1 MRQLWTETG
10 RLAVITNKADNW
22 EMRNI
27 LNGYEDI
34 INNRHKRMSNYE
46 RAAQFSPFAA
56 LTGLGAAIS
65 ETARLTDEKIEQDE
79 EQLNILNNKFAI
91 LRANIASQPVVT
103 ITYFVKDL
111 RKDGGEYVT
120 ISGVIKKIDDYQK
133 IIVMQDNIIISIDDI
148 ADIKSDIFNRII

>member
-1 MRQLWTETG
+1 MH
-10 RLAVITNKADNW
+10 DNN
-22 EMRNI
+22 EKDSR
-27 LNGYEDI
+27 YTDI
-34 INNRHKRMSNYE
+34 IDLPHHTSNKHPRMSAIA

-56 LTGLGAAIS
+56 LTDYDAEIK

-133 IIVMQDNIIISIDDI
+133 IIVMQDNIIIGIDDI